1 MNDRVHVL
9 SGFNIRT
16 DPTNRQN
23 RVRNSTALILNDT
36 SSVCR
41 TMVHELGETSFV
53 ANHVNARRSRISPM
67 DNLNHR
73 LVLGLD
79 IVPMMLLM

>member
-1 MNDRVHVL
+1 
-9 SGFNIRT
+9 
-16 DPTNRQN
+16 
-23 RVRNSTALILNDT
+23 
-36 SSVCR
+36 
-41 TMVHELGETSFV
+41 MVHELGENSFV
-53 ANHVNARRSRISPM
+53 ANHVNARRSRIRPM

>member
-1 MNDRVHVL
+1 MDNLNHRLVL
-9 SGFNIRT
+9 GLDI
-16 DPTNRQN
+16 
-23 RVRNSTALILNDT
+23 VLMILLMWGSVVQWCSVLPM
-36 SSVCR
+36 SSR
-41 TMVHELGETSFV
+41 HELGENSFV